1 MRVAKR
7 LKFGLLGILFIL
19 IIIFGRFLFLKSNY
33 STAGNPSSSPIY
45 SFSHQKYLLK
55 THYPNLYSS
64 LIMNSEKDAPV
75 IPNLLGIDSLKAS
88 DGSPGVSTQM
98 DPQGVT
104 RSENYLLVSAYSR
117 DHAYN
122 SVIIVIHATTGD
134 YLKTVILP
142 STAHVGGITY
152 DDKSQNIWISTASGE
167 GAGEVSSI
175 TYETFNSYDFSKSK
189 TAISFDQ
196 SIDLGNITQS
206 SFLTYYDGSLFIG
219 FFEKTGDGVLTRYD
233 INSDGT
239 MDVDYSSQLTLAYG
253 ESLAKPENIYPID
266 NKIQGMTIYDNVII
280 ISKSYGSANSELQ
293 LFKFTDL
300 SNINLDRKADA
311 TIAAPPYMEQISTYN
326 DSAYLVFES
335 GAPHYR
341 TNSGIVKVDR
351 VLELDLKNLV
361 STIQ

>member
-1 MRVAKR
+1 LR
-7 LKFGLLGILFIL
+7 
-19 IIIFGRFLFLKSNY
+19 N
-33 STAGNPSSSPIY
+33 
-45 SFSHQKYLLK
+45 
-55 THYPNLYSS
+55 
-64 LIMNSEKDAPV
+64 
-75 IPNLLGIDSLKAS
+75 
-88 DGSPGVSTQM
+88 
-98 DPQGVT
+98 
-104 RSENYLLVSAYSR
+104 
-117 DHAYN
+117 
-122 SVIIVIHATTGD
+122 
-134 YLKTVILP
+134 
-142 STAHVGGITY
+142 
-152 DDKSQNIWISTASGE
+152 
-167 GAGEVSSI
+167 
-175 TYETFNSYDFSKSK
+175 
-189 TAISFDQ
+189 ISFDQ

-239 MDVDYSSQLTLAYG
+239 MDVDYSSQLTLADG